1 MLRYFAHGPVRWKNG
16 MRCNTRTNWEFYAVL
31 DGECG
36 LRFSDQQ
43 RPRFCQKTVWVFAP
57 ECSHAWASHP
67 GQTYLR
73 VSMHFGSVPY
83 PLDEVARQNGGWLEK
98 SLSDA
103 DIARLHSIAAEL
115 DPAFCQPNAVSP
127 LIFQRRLIDLSL
139 LLLEGR
145 KLDTSAP
152 ALTDLAHFRT
162 ERAISWYLDR
172 LGQHPSVKQV
182 ADAIHVSSS
191 HLRRLFWQ
199 SRRSGPKAVFHQ
211 LRLDKA
217 KELMSRSSLTL
228 EDVARL
234 CGYSNAS
241 HLCRDWR
248 QTHHFSPTT
257 WRKKLVDR
265 FVHPLPPGTTP
276 VREYSVR
283 PEDRTMP
290 A

>member
-1 MLRYFAHGPVRWKNG
+1 MLRYFAHGRVRWKNG

-43 RPRFCQKTVWVFAP
+43 RPRFHQKTLWVFAP
-57 ECSHAWASHP
+57 ECSHAWASHRRESY
-67 GQTYLR
+67 TRL
-73 VSMHFGSVPY
+73 SLHFGTVPY
-83 PLDEVARQNGGWLEK
+83 PLDEIVRRNGGWLEMP
-98 SLSDA
+98 LAEA
-103 DIARLHSIAAEL
+103 DIERLCAIAAEL
-115 DPAFCQPNAVSP
+115 EPAFCQPNSVSP

-139 LLLEGR
+139 ILLQGR
-145 KLDTSAP
+145 QLDAPAP
-152 ALTDLAHFRT
+152 ALMDLTHFRT
-162 ERAISWYLDR
+162 ERAISWYLER
-172 LGQHPSVKQV
+172 LPQHPSVKQV
-182 ADAIHVSSS
+182 ADAIHVSPS

-199 SRRSGPKAVFHQ
+199 SRRSSPKAVFRQ

-234 CGYSNAS
+234 CGFSSAS
-241 HLCRDWR
+241 HLCRDCR
-248 QTHHFSPTT
+248 HAHGFSPTT

-283 PEDRTMP
+283 PEERTMP